1 MEMYCPLLTDLQR
14 TFHKQ
19 VSPLSLVKLH
29 PTFFPAAEVTVFLW
43 QKLQVVT
50 ELLDKKSSIV

>member
-1 MEMYCPLLTDLQR
+1 MFCLPLTDLQR
-14 TFHKQ
+14 AFYKQ

-29 PTFFPAAEVTVFLW
+29 PHFFLAAEVTVFLW

-50 ELLDKKSSIV
+50 ELLGE

>member
-1 MEMYCPLLTDLQR
+1 MFCPLLTDLQR
-14 TFHKQ
+14 AFYKQ
-19 VSPLSLVKLH
+19 VSPLPLVKLH

-50 ELLDKKSSIV
+50 ELLDKKSSII